1 MYERLHHRH
10 VERVLL
16 SLDDVLLARRR
27 CYFGGGTAIALA
39 HGEFRESVDIDFLIA
54 DAEGYRGLRDDVRRA
69 EGLTGVTRPGAL
81 LTVARDVRIDQYGIR
96 TFIDVD
102 GVLIKVEFVR
112 EARIDFDPPDE
123 MTRIGGVL
131 RLSDRDLAAR
141 KLLANADRWADD
153 SVFSRD
159 LIDLA
164 MMDLPRREM
173 QKAKAKAGQA
183 YSSIERDLRAAVDAL
198 GRRRGR
204 LERCLHALQ
213 VTTPLALV
221 WGRIKRLPERVV
233 RPGPIDT

>member
-1 MYERLHHRH
+1 MYDRLHHRL

-16 SLDDVLLARRR
+16 SLDDGLLARRR
-27 CYFGGGTAIALA
+27 CYFAGGTAIALA

-54 DAEGYRGLRDDVRRA
+54 DADGYRGLRDDVRRA
-69 EGLTGVTRPGAL
+69 EGLAGVTRLGAL
-81 LTVARDVRIDQYGIR
+81 LKVARDVRIDQYGIR

-102 GVLIKVEFVR
+102 GVLIKIEFVR

-123 MTRIGGVL
+123 TTRIGGVL
-131 RLSDRDLAAR
+131 RLSDRDLAAS

-164 MMDLPRREM
+164 MMDLPRREI

-198 GRRRGR
+198 GRRPGR

-221 WGRIKRLPERVV
+221 WGRIKRLP
-233 RPGPIDT
+233 GPVKR

>member
-1 MYERLHHRH
+1 MYERLHHRL

-16 SLDDVLLARRR
+16 SLDDGLLARRR

-69 EGLTGVTRPGAL
+69 EGLAGVTRTGAL

-102 GVLIKVEFVR
+102 GVLIKIEFVR

-123 MTRIGGVL
+123 TTRIGGVL
-131 RLSDRDLAAR
+131 RLSDGDLAAS

-164 MMDLPRREM
+164 MMDLPRREL

-183 YSSIERDLRAAVDAL
+183 YSSIERDLRAAVAAL
-198 GRRRGR
+198 GRRPGR

-213 VTTPLALV
+213 VTTPIALV
-221 WGRIKRLPERVV
+221 WGRIKRLPERFA
-233 RPGPIDT
+233 RPGPTNA

>member
-1 MYERLHHRH
+1 MYDRLHHRL

-16 SLDDVLLARRR
+16 SLDDGLLARRR
-27 CYFGGGTAIALA
+27 CYFAGGTAIALA

-54 DAEGYRGLRDDVRRA
+54 DADGYRGLRDDVRRA
-69 EGLTGVTRPGAL
+69 EGLAGVTRLGAL
-81 LTVARDVRIDQYGIR
+81 LKVARDVRIDQYGIR

-102 GVLIKVEFVR
+102 GVLIKIEFVR

-123 MTRIGGVL
+123 TTRIGGVL
-131 RLSDRDLAAR
+131 RLSDRDLAAS

-164 MMDLPRREM
+164 MMDLPRREI

-198 GRRRGR
+198 GRRPGR

-221 WGRIKRLPERVV
+221 WGRIKRLP
-233 RPGPIDT
+233 GPPVKR

>member
-1 MYERLHHRH
+1 MYERLHHRL

-27 CYFGGGTAIALA
+27 CFFGGGTAIALA

-54 DAEGYRGLRDDVRRA
+54 DADGYRGLRDDVRRA

-131 RLSDRDLAAR
+131 RLSDRDLAAS

-213 VTTPLALV
+213 VMTPLALV